1 MSRYNLKEKNVAGIH
16 AAPQP
21 LKLLEGGFGN
31 NEFGGKSSIA
41 SLVHPCCAKHSSAQ
55 CNFMRTLAATRQ
67 RIDDDS
73 IATAKPP

>member
-31 NEFGGKSSIA
+31 NEFGGKTSIA
-41 SLVHPCCAKHSSAQ
+41 SLVHPCLREAFIGTVQLHAHACSD
-55 CNFMRTLAATRQ
+55 TVE
-67 RIDDDS
+67 D
-73 IATAKPP
+73 